1 LWPGTV
7 RELRNV
13 VHRAFIVSDETIGA
27 DALPLQAAAVAAGG
41 VVEAGRLLFRP
52 GTRIAEVEK
61 ALIVATLEHFD
72 QDKKRTA
79 EALGISLKT
88 LYNRLNEYGRGRTA
102 AALPPLAP
110 QPRETA
116 GA

>member
-1 LWPGTV
+1 V

-27 DALPLQAAAVAAGG
+27 DALPLQHAAAPAGAGG
-41 VVEAGRLLFRP
+41 EVESGRLLFHP

-61 ALIVATLEHFD
+61 ALIVATLEHFA

-88 LYNRLNEYGRGRTA
+88 LYNRLNEYGRGRSS
-102 AALPPLAP
+102 LPPLHPHP